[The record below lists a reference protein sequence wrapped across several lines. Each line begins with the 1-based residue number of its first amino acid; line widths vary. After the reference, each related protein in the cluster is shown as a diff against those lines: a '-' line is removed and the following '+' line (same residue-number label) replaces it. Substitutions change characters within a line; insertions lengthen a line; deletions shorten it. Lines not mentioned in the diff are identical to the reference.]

1 MLQKVGAVSYKLDLP
16 PEAKIHPV
24 FHVSCLK
31 LKLGQKVHPT
41 PTLPFVDADGQVC
54 VEPIKV
60 LQTRSRSL
68 RSRKIIEVLVQWTG
82 CSSEDAT
89 WESLHQLQVSFPN
102 LVGKVFQYGGNVRH
116 LSCICV
122 IGYKCVCVPE

>member
-1 MLQKVGAVSYKLDLP
+1 MRLQPYKPRTLDYKGKWKLSPRFFGPFQVLQKVGAVSYKLDLP

-60 LQTRSRSL
+60 LQTRYHRGPKRLL
-68 RSRKIIEVLVQWTG
+68 RS
-82 CSSEDAT
+82 
-89 WESLHQLQVSFPN
+89 
-102 LVGKVFQYGGNVRH
+102 
-116 LSCICV
+116 
-122 IGYKCVCVPE
+122 